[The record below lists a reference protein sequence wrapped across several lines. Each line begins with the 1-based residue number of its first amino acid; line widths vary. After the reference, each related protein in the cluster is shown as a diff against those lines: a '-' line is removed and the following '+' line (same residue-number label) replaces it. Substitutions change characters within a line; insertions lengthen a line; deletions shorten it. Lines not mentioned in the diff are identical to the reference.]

1 MSFKIFDEVRTVD
14 DALKIEGELLL
25 LKDSIYKKKGSTFL
39 ETLQTKVSK
48 SIYDFIVS
56 SCQNDLSNYDLIAY
70 HIEEIINQLKKIPV
84 VILKIG
90 FEPTYSQ
97 IIKISNFLCQT
108 VGEKVLIDILFDPQI
123 ISGAEIIKDGKYYD
137 GTTNKEFYDALLT
150 QTKTVP
156 REGDFLIGR
165 LK

>member
-25 LKDSIYKKKGSTFL
+25 LKDSIYKKKGLTFL
-39 ETLQTKVSK
+39 ETLQNKVSK
-48 SIYDFIVS
+48 SIYDFIVF
-56 SCQNDLSNYDLIAY
+56 SCKNDLSNYDLIISQ
-70 HIEEIINQLKKIPV
+70 IEEIIAQLKKIPV
-84 VILKIG
+84 VIVKIG

-97 IIKISNFLCQT
+97 IIKISNFLSQT

-137 GTTNKEFYDALLT
+137 GTTNKEFYDALLA